1 MSCMVIRCA
10 GWTVVGIDP
19 TVRSSR
25 YWCSLALV
33 PLAVVVYAGYKSVSS
48 RLQTHPTMS
57 TSLNFNLLFF
67 FQTPPV
73 SRNHSKTC
81 LNIRSIPL
89 DITTNP
95 HSLPFITFFLQNS
108 SSSPGSSYLRRKLSD
123 SRN

>member
-33 PLAVVVYAGYKSVSS
+33 PLAVVVYAGYKIC
-48 RLQTHPTMS
+48 LQTHPAMS

-67 FQTPPV
+67 SNPAGVPESFKNDHFIMFEHQIHPIGYQDKSPQSSV
-73 SRNHSKTC
+73 YHILPSKIPAAV
-81 LNIRSIPL
+81 LGRSI
-89 DITTNP
+89 
-95 HSLPFITFFLQNS
+95 
-108 SSSPGSSYLRRKLSD
+108 
-123 SRN
+123 